1 MKIEPSVAES
11 AAPGAGSGTASTNG
25 TAPDATQSG
34 IAREYHNLLSDLE
47 DLIASTRASVG
58 HLGGEIAERAR
69 DGAAVADS
77 YVRAQ
82 PWQAVGIS
90 AGLGIL
96 VGFVLGRGRRGT

>member
-1 MKIEPSVAES
+1 MKTEPSVAEPI
-11 AAPGAGSGTASTNG
+11 AHGAGSAAVGTNG
-25 TAPDATQSG
+25 NAPEATPSG

-47 DLIASTRASVG
+47 DLIASTRSSVG
-58 HLGGEIAERAR
+58 NLGGAIAERAR
-69 DGAAVADS
+69 DSAAVADS

-96 VGFVLGRGRRGT
+96 IGFVLGRARRDP